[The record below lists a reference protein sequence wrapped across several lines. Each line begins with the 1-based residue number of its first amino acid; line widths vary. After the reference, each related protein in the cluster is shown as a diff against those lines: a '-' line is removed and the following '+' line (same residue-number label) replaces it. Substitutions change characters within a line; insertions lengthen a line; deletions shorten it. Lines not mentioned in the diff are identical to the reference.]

1 MADFF
6 PYSMHEAAFMEGI
19 TMLNIL
25 ANSYL
30 TASRAD
36 TYNHWQ
42 RHTRYDTR
50 RSAEIEAQ
58 KTGWRR
64 D

>member
-1 MADFF
+1 
-6 PYSMHEAAFMEGI
+6 
-19 TMLNIL
+19 MLSIL

-30 TASRAD
+30 TATRST
-36 TYNHWQ
+36 TYNHWG

-50 RSAEIEAQ
+50 RSAGIEAQ
-58 KTGWRR
+58 KTGWPR